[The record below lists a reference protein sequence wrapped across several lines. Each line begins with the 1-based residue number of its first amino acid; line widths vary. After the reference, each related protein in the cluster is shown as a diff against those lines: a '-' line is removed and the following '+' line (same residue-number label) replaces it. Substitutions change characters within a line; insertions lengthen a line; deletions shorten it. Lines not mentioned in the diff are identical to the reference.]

1 MEVHGLGSQGA
12 EPGPEGKG
20 DKRGPDSKTRLPLWA
35 ALSSFFLQ
43 TL

>member
-20 DKRGPDSKTRLPLWA
+20 DKRGPDSKTHLPLWA